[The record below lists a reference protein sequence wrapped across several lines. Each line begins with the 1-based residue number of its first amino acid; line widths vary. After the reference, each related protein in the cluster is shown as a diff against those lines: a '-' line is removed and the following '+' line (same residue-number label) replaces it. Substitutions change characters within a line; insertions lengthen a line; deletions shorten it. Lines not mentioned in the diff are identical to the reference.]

1 MHTGSPAAALRRSS
15 RVPTELPIQVTTL
28 AGTYFSEVCKTLVV
42 NAHGC
47 AVLSPMKFDAGIPL
61 RFKSKDGRETT
72 ARVVSCEPMG
82 PDSRGW
88 RLGAKLDRP
97 ENFWGL
103 NSCPADW
110 VVPPG
115 PLSAKLQQINVTAGL
130 PAAQKTNGQASM
142 PPEVLLDLV
151 ARRLEA
157 PMRRMIAESLS
168 PLEAQI
174 AALKETLARREANP
188 SRFEVSLSQIPPELE
203 QQIEARVK
211 KDLGPK
217 LLDDSRQQ
225 NAQLLSS
232 AKTAI
237 DQRTTEG
244 YEDFRRRASE
254 ELKTVEKRAQEISA
268 QITVNTQEQLRRG
281 LEDFHRQL
289 LDGGNS
295 LKRLS
300 EELLEYLQNSSN
312 EEHKAHRNDLE
323 QIRASLATE
332 SSRLRKDVELLD
344 NRILKL
350 DESARS
356 LESGLDKRLGEMA
369 GNVVRDTRGHLESM
383 ANEALG
389 QFAIH
394 SAKTLDDQLADTS
407 AKMTSA
413 AESTIESASE
423 SLKSQVRNASQE
435 FEHSM
440 EEMAG
445 LSIERWRVK
454 LAAGLNALAKSVS
467 ERFPLNTESSEGPN
481 HGKSIVMP

>member
-1 MHTGSPAAALRRSS
+1 
-15 RVPTELPIQVTTL
+15 
-28 AGTYFSEVCKTLVV
+28 
-42 NAHGC
+42 
-47 AVLSPMKFDAGIPL
+47 MKFDAGIPL

-82 PDSRGW
+82 SDSRGW

-130 PAAQKTNGQASM
+130 PAAQKANGQASM

-168 PLEAQI
+168 PIEAQI
-174 AALKETLARREANP
+174 SALKETLARREANP

-217 LLDDSRQQ
+217 LLEDSRQQ
-225 NAQLLSS
+225 NAELLSS

-237 DQRTTEG
+237 DQRTIEG

-254 ELKTVEKRAQEISA
+254 ELKAVEKRAQEISA

-281 LEDFHRQL
+281 LADFQRQL

-312 EEHKAHRNDLE
+312 EEHNAHRNDLE
-323 QIRASLATE
+323 QIRASVAAE
-332 SSRLRKDVELLD
+332 SSRLRKEVESLD
-344 NRILKL
+344 TRMAKL

-389 QFAIH
+389 QFAVH
-394 SAKTLDDQLADTS
+394 SAKTLDEQLTDLN
-407 AKMTSA
+407 AKMSSA
-413 AESTIESASE
+413 GQSTIASANE
-423 SLKSQVRNASQE
+423 SLNSQVTDASRA
-435 FEHSM
+435 FERSM
-440 EEMAG
+440 DEMAR
-445 LSIERWRVK
+445 LSVERWRLK
-454 LAAGLNALAKSVS
+454 LATGLNKLATSIG
-467 ERFPLNTESSEGPN
+467 EQFPLNTESIDDANESQ
-481 HGKSIVMP
+481 

>member
-1 MHTGSPAAALRRSS
+1 MLTGSTSAALRRSS

-28 AGTYFSEVCKTLVV
+28 SGTYFSEVCKTLVV

-82 PDSRGW
+82 SDSRGW

-130 PAAQKTNGQASM
+130 PAAKKANGQASM

-168 PLEAQI
+168 PIEAQI
-174 AALKETLARREANP
+174 SALKETLARREANP

-217 LLDDSRQQ
+217 LLEDSRQQ
-225 NAQLLSS
+225 NAELLSS

-237 DQRTTEG
+237 DQRTIEG

-254 ELKTVEKRAQEISA
+254 ELKAVEKRAQEISA

-281 LEDFHRQL
+281 LADFQRQL

-312 EEHKAHRNDLE
+312 EEHNAHRNDLE
-323 QIRASLATE
+323 QIRASVAAE
-332 SSRLRKDVELLD
+332 SSRLRKEVESLD
-344 NRILKL
+344 TRMAKL

-389 QFAIH
+389 QFAVH
-394 SAKTLDDQLADTS
+394 SAKTLDEQLTDLN
-407 AKMTSA
+407 AKMSSA
-413 AESTIESASE
+413 GQSTIASANE
-423 SLKSQVRNASQE
+423 SLNSQVTDASRA
-435 FEHSM
+435 FERSM
-440 EEMAG
+440 DEMAR
-445 LSIERWRVK
+445 LSVERWRLK
-454 LAAGLNALAKSVS
+454 LATGLNKLATSIG
-467 ERFPLNTESSEGPN
+467 EQFPLNTESIDDANESQ
-481 HGKSIVMP
+481 

>member
-1 MHTGSPAAALRRSS
+1 MLTGSTSAALRRSS

-28 AGTYFSEVCKTLVV
+28 SGTYFSEVCKTLVV

-82 PDSRGW
+82 SDSRGW

-130 PAAQKTNGQASM
+130 PAAQKANGQASM

-168 PLEAQI
+168 PIEAQI
-174 AALKETLARREANP
+174 SALKETLARREANP

-217 LLDDSRQQ
+217 LLEDSRQQ
-225 NAQLLSS
+225 NAELLSS

-237 DQRTTEG
+237 DQRTIEG

-254 ELKTVEKRAQEISA
+254 ELKAVEKRAQEISA

-281 LEDFHRQL
+281 LADFQRQL

-312 EEHKAHRNDLE
+312 EEHNAHRNDLE
-323 QIRASLATE
+323 QIRASVAAE
-332 SSRLRKDVELLD
+332 SSRLRKEVESLD
-344 NRILKL
+344 TRMAKL

-389 QFAIH
+389 QFAVH
-394 SAKTLDDQLADTS
+394 SAKTLDEQLTDLN
-407 AKMTSA
+407 AKMSSA
-413 AESTIESASE
+413 GQSTIASANE
-423 SLKSQVRNASQE
+423 SLNSQVTDASRA
-435 FEHSM
+435 FERSM
-440 EEMAG
+440 DEMAR
-445 LSIERWRVK
+445 LSVERWRLK
-454 LAAGLNALAKSVS
+454 LATGLNKLATSIG
-467 ERFPLNTESSEGPN
+467 EQFPLNTESIDDANESQ
-481 HGKSIVMP
+481 

>member
-1 MHTGSPAAALRRSS
+1 MLTGSTSAALRRSS

-28 AGTYFSEVCKTLVV
+28 SGTYFSEVCKTLVV

-82 PDSRGW
+82 SDSRGW

-130 PAAQKTNGQASM
+130 PAAQKANGQASM

-168 PLEAQI
+168 PIEAQI
-174 AALKETLARREANP
+174 SALKETLARREANP

-217 LLDDSRQQ
+217 LLEDSRQQ
-225 NAQLLSS
+225 NAELLSS

-237 DQRTTEG
+237 DQRTIEG

-254 ELKTVEKRAQEISA
+254 ELKAVEKRAQEISA

-281 LEDFHRQL
+281 LGDFQRQL

-312 EEHKAHRNDLE
+312 EEHNAHRNDLE
-323 QIRASLATE
+323 QIRASVAAE
-332 SSRLRKDVELLD
+332 SSRLRKEVESLD
-344 NRILKL
+344 TRMAKL

-389 QFAIH
+389 QFAVH
-394 SAKTLDDQLADTS
+394 SAKTLDEQLTDLN
-407 AKMTSA
+407 AKMSSA
-413 AESTIESASE
+413 GQSTIASANE
-423 SLKSQVRNASQE
+423 SLNSQVTDASRA
-435 FEHSM
+435 FERSM
-440 EEMAG
+440 DEMAR
-445 LSIERWRVK
+445 LSVERWRLK
-454 LAAGLNALAKSVS
+454 LATGLNKLATSIG
-467 ERFPLNTESSEGPN
+467 EQFPLNTESIDDANESQ
-481 HGKSIVMP
+481 

>member
-1 MHTGSPAAALRRSS
+1 MHTGSTPAALRRST
-15 RVPTELPIQVTTL
+15 RIPTELPIQVTTL
-28 AGTYFSEVCKTLVV
+28 SGTYFSEVCKTLVV

-47 AVLSPMKFDAGIPL
+47 AVLSPVKFNAGIPL

-82 PDSRGW
+82 PNARGW

-115 PLSAKLQQINVTAGL
+115 PLSAKLQQINVTATA
-130 PAAQKTNGQASM
+130 PAVAKANGQASI

-157 PMRRMIAESLS
+157 PMRRMITESLS

-174 AALKETLARREANP
+174 AAVKETLARREANP

-203 QQIEARVK
+203 QQLEARLK
-211 KDLGPK
+211 KDLGPN
-217 LLDDSRQQ
+217 LLEDSRQQ

-254 ELKTVEKRAQEISA
+254 ELKIVEKRAQEISA
-268 QITVNTQEQLRRG
+268 QISVNTQEQLRHALG
-281 LEDFHRQL
+281 DFHRQL

-300 EELLEYLQNSSN
+300 EELLEYLQNTLN
-312 EEHKAHRNDLE
+312 EEHNTRRHDLE
-323 QIRASLATE
+323 QLRASVAAE
-332 SSRLRKDVELLD
+332 SSRLRKDVESLD
-344 NRILKL
+344 GRIAKL

-389 QFAIH
+389 QFAAH
-394 SAKTLDDQLADTS
+394 SAKTLDDQLADTN
-407 AKMTSA
+407 AKMA
-413 AESTIESASE
+413 RAGQSTIASASE
-423 SLKSQVRNASQE
+423 SLNSQVTRASQA
-435 FEHSM
+435 FEQSM
-440 EEMAG
+440 EEMAR
-445 LSIERWRVK
+445 LSIERWWLK
-454 LAAGLNALAKSVS
+454 LAAGLNALAKSVG
-467 ERFPLNTESSEGPN
+467 ERFPMNAESSGSPN
-481 HGKSIVMP
+481 EPQS

>member
-1 MHTGSPAAALRRSS
+1 MLTGSTSAALRRSS

-28 AGTYFSEVCKTLVV
+28 SGTYFSEVCKTLVV

-82 PDSRGW
+82 SDSRGW

-130 PAAQKTNGQASM
+130 PAAQKANGQASM

-168 PLEAQI
+168 PIEAQI
-174 AALKETLARREANP
+174 SALKETLARREANP

-217 LLDDSRQQ
+217 LLEDSRQQ
-225 NAQLLSS
+225 NAELLSS

-237 DQRTTEG
+237 DQRTIEG

-254 ELKTVEKRAQEISA
+254 ELKAVEKRAQEISA

-281 LEDFHRQL
+281 LADFQRQL

-312 EEHKAHRNDLE
+312 EEHNAHRNDLE
-323 QIRASLATE
+323 QIRASVAAE
-332 SSRLRKDVELLD
+332 SSRLRKEVESLD
-344 NRILKL
+344 TRMAKL
-350 DESARS
+350 DEYARS

-369 GNVVRDTRGHLESM
+369 GNVVRNTRGHLESM

-389 QFAIH
+389 QFAVH
-394 SAKTLDDQLADTS
+394 SAKTLDEQLTDLN
-407 AKMTSA
+407 AKMSSA
-413 AESTIESASE
+413 GQSTIASANE
-423 SLKSQVRNASQE
+423 SLNSQVTDASRA
-435 FEHSM
+435 FERSM
-440 EEMAG
+440 DEMAR
-445 LSIERWRVK
+445 LSVERWRLK
-454 LAAGLNALAKSVS
+454 LATGLNKLATSIG
-467 ERFPLNTESSEGPN
+467 EQFPLNTECIDDANESQ
-481 HGKSIVMP
+481 

>member
-1 MHTGSPAAALRRSS
+1 MLTGSTSAALRRSS

-28 AGTYFSEVCKTLVV
+28 SGTYFSEVCKTLVV

-82 PDSRGW
+82 SDSRGW

-97 ENFWGL
+97 ENFWRL
-103 NSCPADW
+103 NCGPAFW

-115 PLSAKLQQINVTAGL
+115 PLSAKLQQITVTAGL
-130 PAAQKTNGQASM
+130 PAAQKANGQASM

-168 PLEAQI
+168 PIEAQI
-174 AALKETLARREANP
+174 SALKETLARREANP

-217 LLDDSRQQ
+217 LLEDSRQQ
-225 NAQLLSS
+225 NAELLSS

-237 DQRTTEG
+237 DQRTIEG

-254 ELKTVEKRAQEISA
+254 ELKAVEKRAQEISA

-281 LEDFHRQL
+281 LADFQRQL

-312 EEHKAHRNDLE
+312 EEHNAHRNDLE
-323 QIRASLATE
+323 QIRASVAAE
-332 SSRLRKDVELLD
+332 SSRLRKEVESLD
-344 NRILKL
+344 TRMAKL

-389 QFAIH
+389 QFAVH
-394 SAKTLDDQLADTS
+394 SAKTLDEQLTDLN
-407 AKMTSA
+407 AKMSSA
-413 AESTIESASE
+413 GQSTIASANE
-423 SLKSQVRNASQE
+423 SLNSQVTDASRA
-435 FEHSM
+435 FERSM
-440 EEMAG
+440 DEMAR
-445 LSIERWRVK
+445 LSVERWRLK
-454 LAAGLNALAKSVS
+454 LATGLNKLATSIG
-467 ERFPLNTESSEGPN
+467 EQFPLNTESIDDANESQ
-481 HGKSIVMP
+481 